1 MKSSTTF
8 SKKNYIKNKEGR
20 PHCWNRSKKE
30 DHIVGTDPI
39 SNITSITVST
49 LCSLRY
55 TPRSPHL
62 TSGERRIRLI
72 FDDFHFCHSRVIGLD
87 MRENRMFTLCRMI
100 TWVVFLRMFWN
111 FISSL
116 LVKRGGSLSFLMNS
130 DEGPPLFLFKS
141 GRMAYEDFWDNMY
154 VYYS

>member
-8 SKKNYIKNKEGR
+8 SKKNNIKNKEGR

-55 TPRSPHL
+55 TPAPHICP
-62 TSGERRIRLI
+62 TY
-72 FDDFHFCHSRVIGLD
+72 FH
-87 MRENRMFTLCRMI
+87 NQNI
-100 TWVVFLRMFWN
+100 TDCSN
-111 FISSL
+111 Q
-116 LVKRGGSLSFLMNS
+116 K
-130 DEGPPLFLFKS
+130 
-141 GRMAYEDFWDNMY
+141 
-154 VYYS
+154 